1 MQFEF
6 SFQMNNRLFD
16 CQQITQ
22 IAGVAIETVG
32 GEIQSKGKRY

>member
-16 CQQITQ
+16 CQQLTQ
-22 IAGVAIETVG
+22 IAEVAVETVG
-32 GEIQSKGKRY
+32 EVQSKGKRY